1 MKTQQLH
8 RLNYIKFMIYNILI
22 SENIIC
28 NGKKIFKNSVFVIM
42 NQIIITG
49 TKHVKNPN

>member
-8 RLNYIKFMIYNILI
+8 RLNYIKFMINNILI
-22 SENIIC
+22 SENIC